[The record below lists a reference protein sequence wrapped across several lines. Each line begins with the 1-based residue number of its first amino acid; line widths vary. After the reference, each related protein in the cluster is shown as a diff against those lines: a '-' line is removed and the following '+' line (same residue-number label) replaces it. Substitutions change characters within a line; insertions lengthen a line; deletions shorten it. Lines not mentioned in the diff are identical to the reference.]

1 MRKVYKINV
10 DYLLTYRVE
19 KLFLD
24 NMVCPEEAL
33 TIKKD
38 WM

>member
-1 MRKVYKINV
+1 MKG
-10 DYLLTYRVE
+10 LLMIVFRVE

-33 TIKKD
+33 TIKKE

>member
-1 MRKVYKINV
+1 MMIVC
-10 DYLLTYRVE
+10 RVE

-33 TIKKD
+33 TIKKE

>member
-1 MRKVYKINV
+1 MKGFIMTVF
-10 DYLLTYRVE
+10 RVE

-33 TIKKD
+33 TIKKE

>member
-1 MRKVYKINV
+1 MKGLIMIVC
-10 DYLLTYRVE
+10 RVE

-33 TIKKD
+33 TIKKE